1 MKHMKK
7 IGMAASIV
15 IIAGAIAK
23 YCNGEILEALVW
35 MSVASALIILETE
48 IKE

>member
-7 IGMAASIV
+7 IGMAMSIV
-15 IIAGAIAK
+15 TIAGAIAK
-23 YCNGEILEALVW
+23 YWNGEILEALFW
-35 MSVASALIILETE
+35 MSVASSMIILETE

>member
-1 MKHMKK
+1 MKYLKK
-7 IGMAASIV
+7 VCMAAAAA

-23 YCNGEILEALVW
+23 YWNGEILEALFWV
-35 MSVASALIILETE
+35 SVASAMIILNTE